1 MLFVSFI
8 LKNSQM
14 KSSESIAVFA
24 IAATLIL
31 SLIYFLVLDI
41 LRDKQAKAGRAG
53 ILSFFGWR
61 KFIGFFLFG
70 IITAVGAWLIFHL
83 DPVHFGLTWG
93 DSSKLWPWIVGASGF
108 FIGLNILNSRNKDL
122 QAVYPEMRLASWNS
136 WRIIFAAAGWLLYL
150 AGYEFLFRGVLL
162 MSCYEAWGLWP
173 AVVINLALYSA
184 LHLPKGLKEATAAIP
199 FGALICYLTIESQSI
214 LPAILIHT
222 LQAVSCEIAC
232 MVRNPEMKIT
242 FVKN

>member
-1 MLFVSFI
+1 
-8 LKNSQM
+8 M
-14 KSSESIAVFA
+14 KTSESMAVFS
-24 IAATLIL
+24 IAATVIL
-31 SLIYFLVLDI
+31 SLLYFLVLEI
-41 LRDKQAKAGRAG
+41 LRDRQAKAGRSG
-53 ILSFFGWR
+53 IISFFGWR

-70 IITAVGAWLIFHL
+70 ITTAGGAWLIFHQ
-83 DPVHFGLTWG
+83 DPLHFGLAWG
-93 DSSKLWPWIVGASGF
+93 GSSKLWPWLIGAAVF
-108 FIGLNILNSRNKDL
+108 FMGLNILNSRNKDL
-122 QAVYPEMRLASWNS
+122 QAVYPEMRLSTWNPGQV
-136 WRIIFAAAGWLLYL
+136 IFAAGGWLVYL

-214 LPAILIHT
+214 LPAILLHT

-232 MVRNPEMKIT
+232 MVRNPEMKLTI
-242 FVKN
+242 VKN

>member
-1 MLFVSFI
+1 
-8 LKNSQM
+8 M
-14 KSSESIAVFA
+14 KASESMAVFA
-24 IAATLIL
+24 IAATVIL
-31 SLIYFLVLDI
+31 SLLYFLVLEI
-41 LRDKQAKAGRAG
+41 LRDRQAKAGRSG
-53 ILSFFGWR
+53 IMAFFGWR

-70 IITAVGAWLIFHL
+70 IITAVGAWLIFHQNPL
-83 DPVHFGLTWG
+83 HFGLAWG
-93 DSSKLWPWIVGASGF
+93 ESSKLWLWLIGAAVF
-108 FIGLNILNSRNKDL
+108 FMGLNILNSRNKDL
-122 QAVYPEMRLASWNS
+122 QAVYPEMRLSTWNPGQV
-136 WRIIFAAAGWLLYL
+136 IFTAGGWLLYL

-214 LPAILIHT
+214 LPAIILHT

-232 MVRNPEMKIT
+232 MVRNPEMKLT